1 MLRRGV
7 LFAALLLSAWTMG
20 LEFAHVLEW
29 GPKAS
34 YPGPL
39 YVRLQ
44 ESLYNWY
51 GNVGGVIYVLAVVC
65 TVALAVLT
73 WRDHASRGL
82 AVAAAAV
89 ELAALVVFLAVV
101 LPVNSRFPVH
111 GSGAVP
117 TGWTALRDRW
127 EAGHASG
134 FVLFTVGFILLVVIA
149 LRSGAQ
155 HPDEVRQHT
164 TAAR

>member
-1 MLRRGV
+1 MLRRGG

-44 ESLYNWY
+44 ESLYTWY

-65 TVALAVLT
+65 TVALAVLA
-73 WRDHASRGL
+73 WQDHASRGL

-117 TGWTALRDRW
+117 AGWVALRDRW
-127 EAGHASG
+127 EAGHATG
-134 FVLFTVGFILLVVIA
+134 FVLFTVGFILLALTA
-149 LRSGAQ
+149 LRSGTQ
-155 HPDEVRQHT
+155 HPDEVRHQT